1 MARYIV
7 GDIQGCF
14 TELQQL
20 LASIKYDALQD
31 QLFLVGDLV
40 NRGPESLS
48 VLRWVMQEQAHVRT
62 VLGNHDLH
70 LLACFLDHSQ
80 LRRLDTLDE
89 ILAAPDAHIL
99 FDWLRCQ
106 PLLIALDDVLITHAG
121 IPPAW
126 DEALAAGL
134 ANEVAGELSGP
145 EYAWFLSHMYGNKPR
160 VWNKDLEPLERM
172 RLAVN
177 GLTRLRMVD
186 ESGGIDFKFKGELGK
201 QPAELLPW
209 FEYPQRKLTGRR
221 IACGHWSALG
231 MMLREDVWSLDTGC
245 VWGGQLSAIRIED
258 GRLFQVPA
266 QRVYQTLAD

>member
-14 TELQQL
+14 SELQQL
-20 LASIKYDALQD
+20 LALVKYDALHD

-48 VLRWVMQEQAHVRT
+48 VLRWIKQEQTHVRT

-70 LLACFLDHSQ
+70 LLACFLDPGQ

-99 FDWLRCQ
+99 FDWLRSQ
-106 PLLIALDDVLITHAG
+106 PLLIALEDVLITHAG

-126 DEALAAGL
+126 DEALAVRL
-134 ANEVAGELSGP
+134 ANEVTGVLSGP
-145 EYAWFLSHMYGNKPR
+145 EHASFLSQMYGNKPR
-160 VWNKDLEPLERM
+160 AWNENLEPLERI

-186 ESGGIDFKFKGELGK
+186 KSGGIDFKFKGELGK
-201 QPAELLPW
+201 HPAELLPW
-209 FEYPQRKLTGRR
+209 FDFPRRKLAGRR

-258 GRLFQVPA
+258 GKLFQVPA
-266 QRVYQTLAD
+266 LQVYQTLDD